1 MYPHVKEAVERGEV
15 ALEGNGSDVKLLK
28 DVYGSERRKAK
39 TLNFSIAY
47 AS

>member
-28 DVYGSERRKAK
+28 VKAVPGGIP
-39 TLNFSIAY
+39 LAVSDAMGNGA
-47 AS
+47 